1 MNSDIFSETLL
12 QLRRSVLP
20 CSACCNIALKVL
32 ATDEGALLNMLLRC
46 THAKVRSQTRSFF
59 VDCLKVLREKE
70 PILYGLENTDTDMDL
85 DFSMPTGGILPDIA
99 ARLRSIVNESYVAVR
114 GWDDYYLTLTQVVE
128 MGRLETGILLDHGF
142 LEFCLRL
149 LCMHSY
155 PLFQEEQPDLW
166 RIVSKK
172 SGIFNR
178 FIGFVSTLLSRVD
191 TNLPTLGVDEDRLA
205 MRDRETLRFPLT
217 YLERQM
223 LYFWDGDLK
232 AVAVLDKALE
242 MFDQTKVDY
251 FHPGDI
257 VKSMLGC
264 QDPIIQAN
272 LFKSIHDGI
281 SLEPPFCDA
290 YVKAGLSYCEG
301 SSIVENVNKITTT
314 VSKAVASTSKMEED
328 RLPGG
333 LTVLDFFGGLL
344 QAKNAA
350 IFQQR
355 HQYIFFAWIIAKSR
369 TWAPPLL
376 LHALDSVRQG
386 AQILMCDLYKSYEG
400 WPLELVQMRWRT
412 LRETI
417 TDMMKRI
424 AYEKDRGMLKAH
436 LSPLIDTCRF
446 LVQQLYDLTQ
456 SEDPEMDLYR
466 DDVNDSARIEQWAAE
481 IEPRLETWPQDDGLS
496 AGDVYDQ
503 SEFGSESDGEDV
515 HDNDV

>member
-1 MNSDIFSETLL
+1 
-12 QLRRSVLP
+12 
-20 CSACCNIALKVL
+20 
-32 ATDEGALLNMLLRC
+32 
-46 THAKVRSQTRSFF
+46 
-59 VDCLKVLREKE
+59 
-70 PILYGLENTDTDMDL
+70 
-85 DFSMPTGGILPDIA
+85 
-99 ARLRSIVNESYVAVR
+99 
-114 GWDDYYLTLTQVVE
+114 
-128 MGRLETGILLDHGF
+128 
-142 LEFCLRL
+142 
-149 LCMHSY
+149 
-155 PLFQEEQPDLW
+155 
-166 RIVSKK
+166 
-172 SGIFNR
+172 
-178 FIGFVSTLLSRVD
+178 
-191 TNLPTLGVDEDRLA
+191 
-205 MRDRETLRFPLT
+205 
-217 YLERQM
+217 M

-301 SSIVENVNKITTT
+301 SSIVENVNKIITT

-344 QAKNAA
+344 QAKNVA